1 MIDQGVFFS
10 NFTDF
15 GNSIESV
22 QVQRG
27 VGTSSNGTASF
38 AGSIN
43 FESVSLE
50 DTAAST
56 EVQLVAG
63 AFNTWRASGELK
75 SGLIDQ
81 KFSFYSRFSRISS
94 EGYRDN
100 TSTDSYS
107 FFFSGGW
114 FGKNDLLKITGF
126 TGRSKN
132 GLAYSP
138 VALADIKAN
147 PRTNYQAPADI
158 DDFGQSQ
165 LQIQY
170 NRSLGANLNWSSTG
184 YFGAAGG
191 DYPVGFN
198 VTDSIF
204 QNGNYQLQERFT
216 QINYP
221 LFNRQFGF
229 LSTVNYLIN
238 SGLDLNAGIHGYT
251 FRRNNQEIVIPEAD
265 PFYDE
270 HSIKNEISGF
280 IKGTYRWRN
289 FELYGDLLLR
299 KAGLNIDPDKSLLP
313 QTSRI
318 SLNWNPKIG
327 FNYFI
332 DNSQKIYLFFGRS
345 GREPTKV
352 DLLGGFQ
359 LNASNLDQLQNEI
372 VKPEFVNN
380 LEAGYEWNRPDF
392 RITLNVFYMNFTNE
406 IAPIGAFVPEGF
418 LQLRKNILSSYR
430 TGLELDF
437 SWKPIHNLE
446 FSGSSTYMRSRIR
459 EYRPEGFSQA
469 FEQVE
474 QALNPEWQGN
484 GRLLYRPLKWLEL
497 ETSVNY
503 AGESFLEPTN
513 QPGLIL
519 PAYWVLN
526 GRIGLRFTEK
536 WSLDVL
542 TNNIFDRLY
551 YTYGAPV
558 DPDFDGNN
566 EPGYFVQP
574 PRHFYGMLKMMF

>member
-1 MIDQGVFFS
+1 
-10 NFTDF
+10 
-15 GNSIESV
+15 
-22 QVQRG
+22 
-27 VGTSSNGTASF
+27 
-38 AGSIN
+38 
-43 FESVSLE
+43 
-50 DTAAST
+50 
-56 EVQLVAG
+56 
-63 AFNTWRASGELK
+63 
-75 SGLIDQ
+75 
-81 KFSFYSRFSRISS
+81 
-94 EGYRDN
+94 
-100 TSTDSYS
+100 
-107 FFFSGGW
+107 
-114 FGKNDLLKITGF
+114 
-126 TGRSKN
+126 
-132 GLAYSP
+132 
-138 VALADIKAN
+138 
-147 PRTNYQAPADI
+147 
-158 DDFGQSQ
+158 
-165 LQIQY
+165 
-170 NRSLGANLNWSSTG
+170 
-184 YFGAAGG
+184 
-191 DYPVGFN
+191 
-198 VTDSIF
+198 
-204 QNGNYQLQERFT
+204 
-216 QINYP
+216 
-221 LFNRQFGF
+221 
-229 LSTVNYLIN
+229 
-238 SGLDLNAGIHGYT
+238 
-251 FRRNNQEIVIPEAD
+251 
-265 PFYDE
+265 
-270 HSIKNEISGF
+270 
-280 IKGTYRWRN
+280 
-289 FELYGDLLLR
+289 
-299 KAGLNIDPDKSLLP
+299 
-313 QTSRI
+313 
-318 SLNWNPKIG
+318 
-327 FNYFI
+327 
-332 DNSQKIYLFFGRS
+332 
-345 GREPTKV
+345 V